1 MPKLDYAGVREVPIS
16 VITVTDQIR
25 VAYDE
30 GPLQEFSASLKGTGL
45 ISPIIVRKTAD
56 AEKMDLVVGSRRL
69 KAAEIAGETTI
80 PAHVLDAD
88 ECSDREKVE
97 MMLVENLHRENLT
110 PFEETRA
117 LLMLTQEHGLTIG
130 EIAERIGR
138 SATFVTNRLKSTAA
152 PEAVQKL
159 VAQRKLTSQHV
170 EKLINLPTAEEQIR
184 YAEKAVKEK
193 IPAAELGEEIR
204 LALKRELKRQKK
216 PRPISIRAFCLWLKL
231 TDRRIERRT
240 LAVERECESSDGI
253 LEVKR
258 ALESLRGKIDFVTR
272 RLSRTLTEKRK
283 QEKKAEK

>member
-1 MPKLDYAGVREVPIS
+1 M
-16 VITVTDQIR
+16 
-25 VAYDE
+25 
-30 GPLQEFSASLKGTGL
+30 
-45 ISPIIVRKTAD
+45 
-56 AEKMDLVVGSRRL
+56 
-69 KAAEIAGETTI
+69 
-80 PAHVLDAD
+80 
-88 ECSDREKVE
+88 
-97 MMLVENLHRENLT
+97 
-110 PFEETRA
+110 
-117 LLMLTQEHGLTIG
+117 
-130 EIAERIGR
+130 
-138 SATFVTNRLKSTAA
+138 
-152 PEAVQKL
+152 
-159 VAQRKLTSQHV
+159 
-170 EKLINLPTAEEQIR
+170 
-184 YAEKAVKEK
+184 KEK